1 MNQGIDAMSTRTN
14 HRRRA
19 RRGFTLIEAI
29 VVVLILGVLA
39 AVIAPRLLSRVGQSK
54 QSVAAT
60 NAATLASAV
69 NQFLLDHGA
78 PDSGATIDILWER
91 PGNVS
96 EDKWEPYVQSAEA
109 LLDPWGNPFVLRIP
123 GEKNVD
129 FDVVSYGS
137 DGKPGGDGEDGD
149 IVKP

>member
-1 MNQGIDAMSTRTN
+1 MNDNNRNRRTA
-14 HRRRA
+14 H

-39 AVIAPRLLSRVGQSK
+39 AVIAPRLISRVGQSK

-69 NQFLLDHGA
+69 TQFSIDHRRL
-78 PDSGATIDILWER
+78 DSGDDITIVWDRPSDIA
-91 PGNVS
+91 
-96 EDKWEPYVQSAEA
+96 EDKWEPYVQSQEA
-109 LLDPWGNPFVLRIP
+109 MIDPWGNQYILRIP
-123 GEKNVD
+123 GEKNLD
-129 FDVVSYGS
+129 FDVVSYGA
-137 DGKPGGDGEDGD
+137 DGKAGGEGENAD